1 MAAHPPPK
9 EAVLEQPWSP
19 WGHLLHI
26 KLLDTVCT
34 PNLTWTSP
42 KVPRCL
48 TAPCCSSHRRVD
60 IPVLQIPPYGSFIPV
75 FLVTAVQQTT
85 PGGCGLL
92 DLAMAHEELG
102 LASVFFSPIASGR
115 NKATRGCQIDS
126 CLCLDF
132 CSSGENLGCGDEYFK
147 MWGLGISMATCFSS
161 TLQSKYRYGC
171 VSGLLAVYRHFQA
184 LLAELLDFA

>member
-1 MAAHPPPK
+1 MWQNARILLAAHPPPK

-26 KLLDTVCT
+26 KLLGTVCI
-34 PNLTWTSP
+34 PNLTWPSP
-42 KVPRCL
+42 KVLRCL
-48 TAPCCSSHRRVD
+48 TAPCRSSHRRVD

-102 LASVFFSPIASGR
+102 LASVFFFSHCVREKQSHKGMPDRFLSLPGFLLLGR
-115 NKATRGCQIDS
+115 
-126 CLCLDF
+126 
-132 CSSGENLGCGDEYFK
+132 E
-147 MWGLGISMATCFSS
+147 
-161 TLQSKYRYGC
+161 
-171 VSGLLAVYRHFQA
+171 SGLWR
-184 LLAELLDFA
+184 